1 MTARRSALAL
11 IALTLAGIVSPP
23 VPMRPSAWAEAN
35 FVLPD
40 GDLKGQLIK
49 LAQTPHLIEPLDAT
63 GPDDIDNEIA
73 VMKCAQSAFTTML
86 QMSIGHSI
94 DRDPCDMMVV
104 QPTDSALTDFNS
116 QKLGRAI
123 EGSPILLKKVRPQ
136 VGRSG
141 TASTTY
147 EKKFPGGALFLALA
161 TSSADLRSKT
171 IKKAFCDEID
181 EYPDD
186 LNDQGD
192 PLDMIKARQISFL
205 RPGTWKRVYIS
216 TPTIKGSSKIEA
228 KFEGGDQRHW
238 TMTCPHCGDTNL
250 RFEWGKNFR
259 YNPEPPY
266 EAHYVPPCC
275 GVIIEG
281 WQKFDVYLTG
291 RWVASKPGLGRYKSY
306 FFGGLCAPFV
316 PWDAIAKDACDAGD
330 NSTKLKTFYNLTL
343 GLPYEVKVSLV
354 DTELLLSRRESSV
367 KRGYVAPQAL
377 ILTAYA
383 DIQMRGMWL
392 STVAHAPNREKWL
405 VDAQYIDGDT
415 ADMNGEAWQTLIR
428 ETVDREFPDAFGGMR
443 KLDALGIDSGYR
455 THVVYAKVRQSQRLH
470 PMTGRDVILATKGLQ
485 GWGRPPIGQ
494 PVLVDINLD
503 GKKIKQGVKV
513 WGIGTWPLKAAHY
526 TDLNTEKLPDQLVY
540 PSGYCHHGDWVD
552 EVYFKQITAETL
564 QKFKSRSGSTTSKW
578 VPHGPNHF
586 LDCAV
591 GNHALFEYLGG
602 SSSTPEQWAALAV
615 ARGLPPEL
623 STVDL
628 FTPRKSANV
637 VEIAKAEDAIAKR
650 KSEERKQLPEMS
662 DAARGWLDGYEVK
675 L

>member
-123 EGSPILLKKVRPQ
+123 EGSPILLRKVRPQ

-141 TASTTY
+141 TASTIY

-238 TMTCPHCGDTNL
+238 TMTCPHCGDTRLAWRAASGRGRIHTFVINHKAPKG
-250 RFEWGKNFR
+250 WSG
-259 YNPEPPY
+259 PVPY
-266 EAHYVPPCC
+266 
-275 GVIIEG
+275 VIAVVLV
-281 WQKFDVYLTG
+281 F
-291 RWVASKPGLGRYKSY
+291 A
-306 FFGGLCAPFV
+306 
-316 PWDAIAKDACDAGD
+316 
-330 NSTKLKTFYNLTL
+330 TL
-343 GLPYEVKVSLV
+343 G
-354 DTELLLSRRESSV
+354 
-367 KRGYVAPQAL
+367 A
-377 ILTAYA
+377 I
-383 DIQMRGMWL
+383 
-392 STVAHAPNREKWL
+392 
-405 VDAQYIDGDT
+405 
-415 ADMNGEAWQTLIR
+415 
-428 ETVDREFPDAFGGMR
+428 F
-443 KLDALGIDSGYR
+443 R
-455 THVVYAKVRQSQRLH
+455 TGTYVYATTGKAPEAISQDLVALH
-470 PMTGRDVILATKGLQ
+470 A
-485 GWGRPPIGQ
+485 
-494 PVLVDINLD
+494 
-503 GKKIKQGVKV
+503 
-513 WGIGTWPLKAAHY
+513 
-526 TDLNTEKLPDQLVY
+526 
-540 PSGYCHHGDWVD
+540 
-552 EVYFKQITAETL
+552 
-564 QKFKSRSGSTTSKW
+564 
-578 VPHGPNHF
+578 
-586 LDCAV
+586 
-591 GNHALFEYLGG
+591 
-602 SSSTPEQWAALAV
+602 SSS
-615 ARGLPPEL
+615 
-623 STVDL
+623 
-628 FTPRKSANV
+628 FTF
-637 VEIAKAEDAIAKR
+637 
-650 KSEERKQLPEMS
+650 
-662 DAARGWLDGYEVK
+662 AARSRVENGLVT
-675 L
+675 